1 MSLGF
6 GLGLGLGFSFAHPP
20 PHSHPQRNPP
30 SPTSYPPHSQVP
42 WYSSV
47 TEREYYV
54 DYSEPLLLVNGILTL
69 FHVFDLLLIVCR
81 YDSTMQLVVWWCG
94 GVVVW

>member
-1 MSLGF
+1 M
-6 GLGLGLGFSFAHPP
+6 
-20 PHSHPQRNPP
+20 
-30 SPTSYPPHSQVP
+30 P

-94 GVVVW
+94 GVVVWWVCGGCVASGVQCVYAAHCMQVLYGSG